1 MNFMKS
7 LTSLVAKNQ
16 RCWAPPGLVPGGDS
30 SRVQVWAPCGAQA
43 QRRSVCVGGSPSTT
57 GFSRNFRADWRG
69 ARPLSW
75 DSRLSADP
83 TMAPKG
89 RSEVSRRV
97 ACWPER
103 SAQP

>member
-1 MNFMKS
+1 MNFMKF
-7 LTSLVAKNQ
+7 LTSLVAKNH

-43 QRRSVCVGGSPSTT
+43 QRRSVCVWGESQHHWLQQKFQG
-57 GFSRNFRADWRG
+57 RLAG